1 MNNLKKLY
9 NEKVVPT
16 AMEKFTLKSP
26 LAVPRMEKVVLN
38 IGTGNANDEK
48 AIELRE
54 QTLQRISGQKP
65 VRTKARMSI
74 SNFKIREGMT
84 VGLMVTLRGDRMYD
98 FIEKLINVTFPRV
111 RDFRGIRPESIDK
124 QGNLNLGIREHNA
137 FPEINFDE
145 VERLHGLE
153 ISVHM
158 TGSDRTKSEYVLRA
172 LGFPFAE
179 AGTVTRGGSESLD
192 SELSPK
198 AAAEAAKA
206 QAKEAKLKA
215 QEK

>member
-9 NEKVVPT
+9 NEKVVAT
-16 AMEKFTLKSP
+16 AMEKFGVKSP

-38 IGTGNANDEK
+38 IGTGNTGDEK

-54 QTLQRISGQKP
+54 QTLQRITGQKP
-65 VRTKARMSI
+65 VRTTARMSI
-74 SNFKIREGMT
+74 SNFKIRAGMT
-84 VGLMVTLRGDRMYD
+84 VGLMVTLRGERMYD
-98 FIEKLINVTFPRV
+98 FVEKLINITFPRV

-145 VERLHGLE
+145 IERLHGLE

-158 TGSDRTKSEYVLRA
+158 TGNSRDKSEYVLRA

-179 AGTVTRGGSESLD
+179 AGTVAKKGSNLD
-192 SELSPK
+192 NELSPK
-198 AAAEAAKA
+198 AAAEAAK
-206 QAKEAKLKA
+206 QRAKEEKAKALNK
-215 QEK
+215 E

>member
-9 NEKVVPT
+9 NEKVVAA
-16 AMEKFTLKSP
+16 AMEKFGVKSP
-26 LAVPRMEKVVLN
+26 LAIPRMEKVVLN
-38 IGTGNANDEK
+38 IGTGNAGDDK

-74 SNFKIREGMT
+74 SNFKIRQGMT
-84 VGLMVTLRGDRMYD
+84 VGLMVTLRGARMYD

-158 TGSDRTKSEYVLRA
+158 TGANRERSEFVLRA
-172 LGFPFAE
+172 LGFPFGE
-179 AGTVTRGGSESLD
+179 TGTVSRGGSDSLD

-198 AAAEAAKA
+198 AAAEAAK
-206 QAKEAKLKA
+206 QKAKEAKLKA

>member
-9 NEKVVPT
+9 NEKVVP
-16 AMEKFTLKSP
+16 AAKEKFGVKSP

-38 IGTGNANDEK
+38 IGTGNANDDK

-84 VGLMVTLRGDRMYD
+84 VGLMVTLRGERMYD

-145 VERLHGLE
+145 IERLHGLE

-158 TGSDRTKSEYVLRA
+158 TGGSREKSEFVLRA

-179 AGTVTRGGSESLD
+179 AGSVVKGAPSLD
-192 SELSPK
+192 NELSPK
-198 AAAEAAKA
+198 AAAEAAK
-206 QAKEAKLKA
+206 QKAKEAKLKA